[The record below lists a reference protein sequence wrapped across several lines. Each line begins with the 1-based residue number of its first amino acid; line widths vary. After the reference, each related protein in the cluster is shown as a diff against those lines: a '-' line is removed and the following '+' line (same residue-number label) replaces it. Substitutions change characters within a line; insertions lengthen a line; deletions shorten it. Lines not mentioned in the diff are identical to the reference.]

1 MKFSIQIK
9 ILSALFL
16 ISILTFGIV
25 SLLDPRDAA
34 NGGAA
39 MKYGDQVGMLAVGDA
54 KSGLMRQAKEELQ
67 ALAEDEAYITGLN
80 LKRIA
85 AQVENLAG
93 FCSLG
98 NDAPPHIPDHVLFF
112 RRNRPRIPAMPV
124 IFLLFPLRRA

>member
-25 SLLDPRDAA
+25 SFYSIREMRRM
-34 NGGAA
+34 GETA

-54 KSGLMRQAKEELQ
+54 KSGLIRQAKEELQ
-67 ALAEDEAYITGLN
+67 ALAEDQAYITDLN

-93 FCSLG
+93 FCRFG
-98 NDAPPHIPDHVLFF
+98 NDAPPHIPDHVL
-112 RRNRPRIPAMPV
+112 
-124 IFLLFPLRRA
+124 

>member
-25 SLLDPRDAA
+25 SFYSIREMRRM
-34 NGGAA
+34 GETA

-54 KSGLMRQAKEELQ
+54 KSGLIRQAKEELQ
-67 ALAEDEAYITGLN
+67 ALAEDQAYITDLN

-85 AQVENLAG
+85 AQVENL
-93 FCSLG
+93 
-98 NDAPPHIPDHVLFF
+98 
-112 RRNRPRIPAMPV
+112 
-124 IFLLFPLRRA
+124 